1 MCRFFFFIKEKF
13 FKKKK
18 IEPVNVEALR
28 LDFKERYH
36 NFKLLLNANNKSLE
50 IMADIEKTLREGL
63 PFGMSFVKANCT
75 AVSVNVFRMIRKLD
89 KLAPEKYKDLHDRFK
104 VIQGEINRLLT
115 RKPLFED
122 KRQVIPLC
130 DIRMDMADMVGSK
143 MANIGEMKNRI
154 NIRVPNGFVI
164 TAFAYEC
171 FLQHNDLQAEID
183 RLIQSTPPDNMEAL
197 YTLCA
202 EIQQMIIRAEM
213 PPDSKEAVNNAI
225 KKLESETDRK
235 ITLALR
241 SSALGEDSAESS
253 FAGQYRSI
261 LNVSIENIFQAYKE
275 VVASKYSLPALTYR
289 LNRGFRDEDIA
300 MCVGCLNMLDAIS
313 GGVAYSHNPMEIR
326 DDSIFI
332 NAAWG
337 LPKSVVDG
345 SVACDL
351 FVVSRKPSLEVTHK
365 EIQEK
370 EKKFVCYP
378 EEGVCR
384 MDIVGDTRST
394 PSLTGEQILEL
405 AELAVKIESY
415 YGSPQDIEWALTSES
430 PSEFYILQ
438 CRPLQQKHRSEKA
451 FPSALKID
459 PEMIIAKGG
468 IAASPGVAYGE
479 AYLAERGVDI
489 LNFPKGGV
497 LVTRQALPIWAP
509 LLDRS
514 AAVIT
519 EQGGF
524 AGHLANV
531 AREFEV
537 PALFGVKD
545 ITEKIKPGEI
555 ITVDAEG
562 LAIYRGKVEKLL
574 TMTGKKKN
582 MMENSPVYETLKQA
596 GSHIVPLN
604 LLDPDAPEF
613 SPVNCMTFHDITR
626 FIHEKS
632 VQEMFN
638 FGKEHNFLERS
649 GKQLYYHVPMQ
660 WWILNLDDGF
670 REEVTGKYVRLDNII
685 SIPMLAL
692 WEGIVAIPWDGPPPI
707 DGRGFMSVMY
717 QATANTALNTGTRS
731 RYSERNYFMIS
742 KYYCSLSSRLG
753 FHFTILEALV
763 SERSAEN
770 YISFRFQGG
779 AADYNR
785 RIKRIQFVGELL
797 SEYGF
802 AINIKEDNLTARMEG
817 HESEFM
823 KERLK
828 IIGYLTI
835 HTRQLDMVMS
845 RPATVSRYRLKFK
858 KDIES
863 MIYSEAFLNLKKK
876 EDAEK

>member
-1 MCRFFFFIKEKF
+1 MRRFFFFIKEKF
-13 FKKKK
+13 FQKKK
-18 IEPVNVEALR
+18 IESGNVEAIR

-36 NFKLLLNANNKSLE
+36 NFKLLLNANNRSLE
-50 IMADIEKTLREGL
+50 IMADIEKALREGL
-63 PFGMSFVKANCT
+63 PFGMSFVKAHCT
-75 AVSVNVFRMIRKLD
+75 AVSVNVYRMIRKLD
-89 KLAPEKYKDLHDRFK
+89 KLAPEKYSALHDRFK
-104 VIQGEINRLLT
+104 SIRDEINPLLT
-115 RKPLFED
+115 RKTIFED
-122 KRQVIPLC
+122 NRLVIPLC
-130 DIRMDMADMVGSK
+130 DIKMDMADMVGSK
-143 MANIGEMKNRI
+143 MANIGEMKNQI
-154 NIRVPNGFVI
+154 KIRVPNGFVI
-164 TAFAYEC
+164 TAFAYER
-171 FLQHNDLQAEID
+171 FLQHNDLKAEID
-183 RLIQSTPPDNMEAL
+183 QRIQSTPPDNMEAL

-202 EIQQMIIRAEM
+202 EIQQMIIRAEI
-213 PPDSKEAVNNAI
+213 PPDSKEAINNAI
-225 KKLESETDRK
+225 TNLKPEPGKK

-289 LNRGFRDEDIA
+289 LNRGFRDEDIS

-351 FVVSRKPSLEVTHK
+351 FVVSRKPSMEVTHK

-370 EKKFVCYP
+370 GKKFVCYP

-384 MDIVGDTRST
+384 LDVVGDTRSM
-394 PSLTGEQILEL
+394 PSLTDEQILKL
-405 AELAVKIESY
+405 AELVVKIEAC

-430 PSEFYILQ
+430 PSDFYILQ
-438 CRPLQQKHRSEKA
+438 CRPLQQQNRSEKT
-451 FPSALKID
+451 FPSALSID
-459 PEMIIAKGG
+459 PERIIAKGG
-468 IAASPGVAYGE
+468 VFASPGAASGE

-509 LLDRS
+509 LLDRA

-537 PALFGVKD
+537 PALFGVKG
-545 ITEKIKPGEI
+545 ITEKIKPGEVV
-555 ITVDAEG
+555 TVDAEG
-562 LAIYRGKVEKLL
+562 LTIYRGKIEKLL

-582 MMENSPVYETLKQA
+582 MMANSPVYETLKKV
-596 GSHIVPLN
+596 SSYIVPLN
-604 LLDPDAPEF
+604 LLDPDSPEF
-613 SPVNCMTFHDITR
+613 TPSNCRTFHDITR

-638 FGKEHNFLERS
+638 FGKEHNFSERS

-670 REEVTGKYVRLDNII
+670 KEEVTGKYVRLDNII

-763 SERSAEN
+763 SERSSEN

-779 AADYNR
+779 AADYER
-785 RIKRIQFVGELL
+785 RIKRVQFVGELL

-802 AINIKEDNLTARMEG
+802 AVTIKEDNLTARVEG

-823 KERLK
+823 KARLK

-835 HTRQLDMVMS
+835 HTRQLDMIMS
-845 RPATVSRYRLKFK
+845 RPAAVSHYRLKFK

-863 MIYSEAFLNLKKK
+863 MISSDPEFGMV
-876 EDAEK
+876 